1 MATAEGASIPKVA
14 EELGISDQTLRNWIK
29 QKTTGTPLSPTNG
42 KVDDESMK
50 LLGLETENRRLKK
63 EVLQLKKWQAYLT
76 SGVLGKVVLSGADCR
91 HWLSK
96 RIRGTPMKA
105 QHFARNIL
113 AVAVLSAL
121 GAHAAVAADFSE
133 GVYVNN
139 GEQDVYD
146 NFTVMNGDASDLQS
160 HAGVFIQKEGEKV
173 GSLTVNNQFKVD
185 VSATET
191 HASVLAGVRLDP
203 LGLLKLQDDAVISVK
218 NTAKPSDAEVSAGK
232 VPNATFGLY
241 SNGSTVTAKNLAV
254 GVESY
259 ESASTSGVFAVA
271 GTLAAETLTINVK
284 AAQEAEVEDEADGA
298 SMGNAS
304 DEGLASGAYGLQAI
318 TSTVK
323 TGSLNIVLDATNSPN
338 AKGISSTGGSLTTN
352 NLSIMVN
359 AQNESCDDYQALG
372 LEATKAKVSVTE
384 AMNVVVESRN
394 SKYAKGV
401 WLKDGELTAG
411 DVSINVKGQADP
423 GSNYKADGFLAGV
436 STVTADS
443 LNISVTN
450 TDKASGIVLGD
461 KVMMTVND
469 LTILAKSDDR
479 VGVGIDKHAVA
490 TEKST
495 LDVTGRTDIRAE
507 GVMARGL
514 ALEYAGAEFNGEAR
528 IEASGKQSA
537 VGVWAGT
544 RTLVD
549 FKDHAVIKTT
559 ARGGEEFEGI
569 SQAVFVENTVDSE
582 TEATVR
588 FHNGAEIVS
597 DGYAFY
603 GDGNGAS
610 ANIYLW
616 SHEDTVTNIVGDVY
630 MTNNAQADLD
640 LSKGG
645 TFTGAAWGDGLIYV
659 TLDNGARWNVTEES
673 SVLTLTEQG
682 DGKSALLSFASADA
696 TLNVKDRLTI
706 GSGTTVVEMN
716 KLPAAGESYITFV
729 EDNFI
734 NKSSGKIN
742 AVMSGDF
749 NDAYT
754 GSTSDAV
761 NVAAN
766 AILGDDLSNSVTN
779 VYFEE
784 GRLAGAVEASRKD
797 DGSFTVVR
805 KANEKIEAVKTL
817 SVLSALQWRH
827 DMNDLMKRMGELRTS
842 PEGIGGW
849 ARVYGSEQAHD
860 GIDMKNASVQVG
872 ADADVGMGWKAGA
885 AFSYTDGSSDMT
897 AGSADHKAYGLAAYG
912 TWLGEG
918 GHFVDLIAKVSR
930 LETDYGIKGTSGSFE
945 NNAFSLSAEY
955 GRHFELAG
963 GAFVEPQV
971 EVTWGRIMGDDFL
984 NSEGV
989 RIEQD
994 DIDSLIGRMG
1004 VRAGFNFP
1012 KDKGLVYARASVLH
1026 DFKGESDAV
1035 ASLGAKSV
1043 RMSDDIG
1050 GTWGEFGVG
1059 ANFRLT
1065 PDTYTYVDLER
1076 TTGGEVSEKW
1086 RWNVGVRHV
1095 F

>member
-1 MATAEGASIPKVA
+1 
-14 EELGISDQTLRNWIK
+14 
-29 QKTTGTPLSPTNG
+29 
-42 KVDDESMK
+42 
-50 LLGLETENRRLKK
+50 
-63 EVLQLKKWQAYLT
+63 
-76 SGVLGKVVLSGADCR
+76 
-91 HWLSK
+91 
-96 RIRGTPMKA
+96 MKA

-113 AVAVLSAL
+113 AAAVLSAL

-133 GVYVNN
+133 GVYENH

-146 NFTVMNGDASDLQS
+146 NFIVKNTDGAELDNS
-160 HAGVFIQKEGEKV
+160 AGVLIQKMGGNV
-173 GSLTVNNQFKVD
+173 GSLTVNKQFRVD

-191 HASVLAGVRLDP
+191 HASLLAGVRLDP
-203 LGLLKLQDDAVISVK
+203 QSLLKLQDEALISVK
-218 NTAKPSDAEVSAGK
+218 NTSKPSDADASAGK
-232 VPNATFGLY
+232 VPSATFGLFVN
-241 SNGSTVTAKNLAV
+241 SSTVEAKKLTV

-259 ESASTSGVFAVA
+259 ESTVTSGVFALV
-271 GTLAAETLTINVK
+271 GDLSAETLTINVK
-284 AAQEAEVEDEADGA
+284 AAEEVDPDVE
-298 SMGNAS
+298 SIGNAS
-304 DEGLASGAYGLQAI
+304 PAFDYSEGTYGLYAQD
-318 TSTVK
+318 STVE
-323 TGSLNIVLDATNSPN
+323 TGNMNIVLDATNSPS
-338 AKGISSTGGSLTTN
+338 AKGISSSVGSLATN
-352 NLSIMVN
+352 NLSIRVN
-359 AQNESCDDYQALG
+359 AQNVSGDDYQAVG
-372 LEATKAKVSVTE
+372 LEATEAKVSVTE
-384 AMNVVVESRN
+384 AMNVMVESRN

-401 WLKDGELTAG
+401 SLKDGELTAG
-411 DVSINVKGQADP
+411 DVSITVKGQADP
-423 GSNYKADGFLAGV
+423 GSNYKADGFLSDE
-436 STVTADS
+436 STVTTGS

-461 KVMMTVND
+461 KVTMTVND

-479 VGVGIDKHAVA
+479 VGVGIDTHAEA

-495 LDVTGRTDIRAE
+495 LVVTGRTDIRAE

-514 ALEYAGAEFNGEAR
+514 ALEYAGTEFNGEAR

-549 FKDHAVIKTT
+549 FNDHAVIKTT
-559 ARGGEEFEGI
+559 ATGGEEYEGD
-569 SQAVFVENTVDSE
+569 SRAVFVENGDPDW
-582 TEATVR
+582 EATVR
-588 FHNGAEIVS
+588 FYNGAEIVS

-603 GDGNGAS
+603 GDGNGTS

-630 MTNNAQADLD
+630 MTQKAMADMN
-640 LSKGG
+640 LSEGG
-645 TFTGAAWGDGLIYV
+645 TFTGATSGDGLIYV
-659 TLDNGARWNVTEES
+659 KLDNGARWNVTEES
-673 SVLTLTEQG
+673 SVTSLTLTEQR

-716 KLPAAGESYITFV
+716 KLPATGESYITFV
-729 EDNFI
+729 EANFT
-734 NKSSGKIN
+734 NMSSGKIN

-761 NVAAN
+761 NAAAN

-784 GRLAGAVEASRKD
+784 GRLAGAVEASRND
-797 DGSFTVVR
+797 DGTFTVVQ

-930 LETDYGIKGTSGSFE
+930 VETDYGIKGTSGSFE

-1050 GTWGEFGVG
+1050 GSWGEFGVG

>member
-1 MATAEGASIPKVA
+1 MCCAKARVTCEMFLSVAMATAEGASIPKVA

-173 GSLTVNNQFKVD
+173 GFLTVNNQFKVD

-191 HASVLAGVRLDP
+191 QASVLAGVRLDP

-284 AAQEAEVEDEADGA
+284 
-298 SMGNAS
+298 
-304 DEGLASGAYGLQAI
+304 
-318 TSTVK
+318 
-323 TGSLNIVLDATNSPN
+323 
-338 AKGISSTGGSLTTN
+338 
-352 NLSIMVN
+352 
-359 AQNESCDDYQALG
+359 
-372 LEATKAKVSVTE
+372 
-384 AMNVVVESRN
+384 
-394 SKYAKGV
+394 
-401 WLKDGELTAG
+401 
-411 DVSINVKGQADP
+411 GQADP

-479 VGVGIDKHAVA
+479 VGVDIDKHAVA

-673 SVLTLTEQG
+673 SVTSLTLTEQG

>member
-1 MATAEGASIPKVA
+1 MGRS
-14 EELGISDQTLRNWIK
+14 W
-29 QKTTGTPLSPTNG
+29 TTGPAS
-42 KVDDESMK
+42 SS
-50 LLGLETENRRLKK
+50 RR
-63 EVLQLKKWQAYLT
+63 W
-76 SGVLGKVVLSGADCR
+76 G
-91 HWLSK
+91 
-96 RIRGTPMKA
+96 
-105 QHFARNIL
+105 
-113 AVAVLSAL
+113 
-121 GAHAAVAADFSE
+121 
-133 GVYVNN
+133 
-139 GEQDVYD
+139 
-146 NFTVMNGDASDLQS
+146 GD
-160 HAGVFIQKEGEKV
+160 V
-173 GSLTVNNQFKVD
+173 GSLTVNKQFRVD

-191 HASVLAGVRLDP
+191 HASLLAGVRLDP
-203 LGLLKLQDDAVISVK
+203 QSLLKLQDEALISVK
-218 NTAKPSDAEVSAGK
+218 NTSKPSDADASAGK
-232 VPNATFGLY
+232 VPSATFGLFVN
-241 SNGSTVTAKNLAV
+241 SSTVEAKKLTV

-259 ESASTSGVFAVA
+259 ESTVTSGVFALV
-271 GTLAAETLTINVK
+271 GDLSAETLTINVK
-284 AAQEAEVEDEADGA
+284 AAEEVDPDVE
-298 SMGNAS
+298 SIGNAS
-304 DEGLASGAYGLQAI
+304 PAFDYSEGTYGLYAQD
-318 TSTVK
+318 STVE
-323 TGSLNIVLDATNSPN
+323 TGNMNIVLDATNSPS
-338 AKGISSTGGSLTTN
+338 AKGISSSVGSLATN
-352 NLSIMVN
+352 NLSIRGN
-359 AQNESCDDYQALG
+359 AQNVSGDDYQAVG
-372 LEATKAKVSVTE
+372 LEATEAKVSVTE
-384 AMNVVVESRN
+384 AMNVMVESRN

-401 WLKDGELTAG
+401 SLKDGELTAG
-411 DVSINVKGQADP
+411 DVSITVKGQADP
-423 GSNYKADGFLAGV
+423 GSNYKADGFLSDE
-436 STVTADS
+436 STVTTGS

-461 KVMMTVND
+461 KVTMTVND

-479 VGVGIDKHAVA
+479 VGVGIDTHAEA

-495 LDVTGRTDIRAE
+495 LVVTGRTDIRAE
-507 GVMARGL
+507 GVMACGL
-514 ALEYAGAEFNGEAR
+514 ALEYAGTEFNGEAR

-549 FKDHAVIKTT
+549 FNDHAVIKTT
-559 ARGGEEFEGI
+559 ATGGEEYEGD
-569 SQAVFVENTVDSE
+569 SRAVFVENGDPDG
-582 TEATVR
+582 EATVR
-588 FHNGAEIVS
+588 FYNGAEIVS

-603 GDGNGAS
+603 GDGKGTS

-630 MTNNAQADLD
+630 MTQKAMADMN
-640 LSKGG
+640 LSEGG
-645 TFTGAAWGDGLIYV
+645 TFTGATSGDGLIYV
-659 TLDNGARWNVTEES
+659 KLDNGARWNVTEES
-673 SVLTLTEQG
+673 SVTSLTLTEQR

-716 KLPAAGESYITFV
+716 KLPATGESYITFV
-729 EDNFI
+729 EANFI
-734 NKSSGKIN
+734 NMSSGKIN

-761 NVAAN
+761 NAAAN
-766 AILGDDLSNSVTN
+766 AILGDDLSNSITN

-784 GRLAGAVEASRKD
+784 GRLAGAVEASRND
-797 DGSFTVVR
+797 DGTFTVVQ

-897 AGSADHKAYGLAAYG
+897 AGSADHKACGLAAYG

-930 LETDYGIKGTSGSFE
+930 VETDYGIKGTSGRFE

-994 DIDSLIGRMG
+994 DFDSLIGRMG

-1026 DFKGESDAV
+1026 DFKGESEAV

-1065 PDTYTYVDLER
+1065 PATYTYVDLER
-1076 TTGGEVSEKW
+1076 TTGGEVSEMW

>member
-1 MATAEGASIPKVA
+1 M
-14 EELGISDQTLRNWIK
+14 
-29 QKTTGTPLSPTNG
+29 
-42 KVDDESMK
+42 
-50 LLGLETENRRLKK
+50 
-63 EVLQLKKWQAYLT
+63 
-76 SGVLGKVVLSGADCR
+76 
-91 HWLSK
+91 
-96 RIRGTPMKA
+96 
-105 QHFARNIL
+105 
-113 AVAVLSAL
+113 
-121 GAHAAVAADFSE
+121 
-133 GVYVNN
+133 
-139 GEQDVYD
+139 
-146 NFTVMNGDASDLQS
+146 
-160 HAGVFIQKEGEKV
+160 
-173 GSLTVNNQFKVD
+173 
-185 VSATET
+185 
-191 HASVLAGVRLDP
+191 
-203 LGLLKLQDDAVISVK
+203 
-218 NTAKPSDAEVSAGK
+218 PS
-232 VPNATFGLY
+232 ATFGLFVN
-241 SNGSTVTAKNLAV
+241 SSTVEAKNLTV

-259 ESASTSGVFAVA
+259 ESTVTSGVFALV
-271 GTLAAETLTINVK
+271 GDLSAETLTINVK
-284 AAQEAEVEDEADGA
+284 AAEEVDPDVE
-298 SMGNAS
+298 SIGNAS
-304 DEGLASGAYGLQAI
+304 PAFDYSEGTYGLYAQD
-318 TSTVK
+318 STVE
-323 TGSLNIVLDATNSPN
+323 TGNMNIVLDATNSPN

-401 WLKDGELTAG
+401 SLKDGELTAG
-411 DVSINVKGQADP
+411 DVSITVKGQADP
-423 GSNYKADGFLAGV
+423 GSNYKADGFLSDE
-436 STVTADS
+436 STVTTGS

-461 KVMMTVND
+461 KVTMTVND
-469 LTILAKSDDR
+469 LTILAKSDDG
-479 VGVGIDKHAVA
+479 VGVGIDTHAEA

-495 LDVTGRTDIRAE
+495 LVVTGRTDIRAE

-514 ALEYAGAEFNGEAR
+514 TLEYAGTEFNGEAR

-549 FKDHAVIKTT
+549 FNDHAVIKTT
-559 ARGGEEFEGI
+559 ATGGEEYEGD
-569 SQAVFVENTVDSE
+569 SRAVFVENGDPDG
-582 TEATVR
+582 EATVR
-588 FHNGAEIVS
+588 FYNGAEIVS

-603 GDGNGAS
+603 GDGKGTS
-610 ANIYLW
+610 ANIYLR

-630 MTNNAQADLD
+630 MTQKAMADMN
-640 LSKGG
+640 LSEGG
-645 TFTGAAWGDGLIYV
+645 TFTGATSGDGLIYV
-659 TLDNGARWNVTEES
+659 KLDNGARWNVTEES
-673 SVLTLTEQG
+673 SVTSLTLTEQR

-696 TLNVKDRLTI
+696 ALNVKDRLTI

-716 KLPAAGESYITFV
+716 KLPATGESYITFV
-729 EDNFI
+729 EANFI
-734 NKSSGKIN
+734 NMSSGKIN

-761 NVAAN
+761 NAAAN

-784 GRLAGAVEASRKD
+784 GRLAGAVEASRND
-797 DGSFTVVR
+797 DGTFTVVQ

-930 LETDYGIKGTSGSFE
+930 LETDYGIKGTSGRFE
-945 NNAFSLSAEY
+945 NHAFSLSAEY

-994 DIDSLIGRMG
+994 DFDSLIGRMG

-1026 DFKGESDAV
+1026 DFKGESEAV

>member
-1 MATAEGASIPKVA
+1 M
-14 EELGISDQTLRNWIK
+14 
-29 QKTTGTPLSPTNG
+29 
-42 KVDDESMK
+42 
-50 LLGLETENRRLKK
+50 
-63 EVLQLKKWQAYLT
+63 
-76 SGVLGKVVLSGADCR
+76 
-91 HWLSK
+91 
-96 RIRGTPMKA
+96 
-105 QHFARNIL
+105 
-113 AVAVLSAL
+113 
-121 GAHAAVAADFSE
+121 
-133 GVYVNN
+133 
-139 GEQDVYD
+139 
-146 NFTVMNGDASDLQS
+146 
-160 HAGVFIQKEGEKV
+160 
-173 GSLTVNNQFKVD
+173 
-185 VSATET
+185 
-191 HASVLAGVRLDP
+191 
-203 LGLLKLQDDAVISVK
+203 
-218 NTAKPSDAEVSAGK
+218 PS
-232 VPNATFGLY
+232 ATFGLFVN
-241 SNGSTVTAKNLAV
+241 SSTVEAKKLTV

-259 ESASTSGVFAVA
+259 ESTVTSGVFALV
-271 GTLAAETLTINVK
+271 GDLSAETLTINVK
-284 AAQEAEVEDEADGA
+284 AAEEVDPDVE
-298 SMGNAS
+298 SIGNAS
-304 DEGLASGAYGLQAI
+304 PAFDYSEGTYGLYAQD
-318 TSTVK
+318 STVE
-323 TGSLNIVLDATNSPN
+323 TGNMNIVLDATNSPS
-338 AKGISSTGGSLTTN
+338 AKGISSSVGSLATN
-352 NLSIMVN
+352 NLSIRVN
-359 AQNESCDDYQALG
+359 AQNVSGDDYQAVG
-372 LEATKAKVSVTE
+372 LEATEAKVSVTE
-384 AMNVVVESRN
+384 AMNVMVESRN

-401 WLKDGELTAG
+401 SLKDGELTAG
-411 DVSINVKGQADP
+411 DVSITVKGQADP
-423 GSNYKADGFLAGV
+423 GSNYKADGFLSDE
-436 STVTADS
+436 STVTTGS

-461 KVMMTVND
+461 KVTMTVND

-479 VGVGIDKHAVA
+479 VGVGIDTHAEA

-495 LDVTGRTDIRAE
+495 LVVTGRTDIRAE

-514 ALEYAGAEFNGEAR
+514 ALEYAGTEFNGEAR

-549 FKDHAVIKTT
+549 FNDHAVIKTT
-559 ARGGEEFEGI
+559 ATGGEEYEGD
-569 SQAVFVENTVDSE
+569 SRAVFVENGDPDG
-582 TEATVR
+582 EATVR
-588 FHNGAEIVS
+588 FYNGAEIVS

-603 GDGNGAS
+603 GDGKGTS

-630 MTNNAQADLD
+630 MTQKAMADMN
-640 LSKGG
+640 LSEGG
-645 TFTGAAWGDGLIYV
+645 TFTGATSGDGLIYV
-659 TLDNGARWNVTEES
+659 KLDNGARWNVTEES
-673 SVLTLTEQG
+673 SVTSLTLTEQR

-716 KLPAAGESYITFV
+716 KLPATGESYITFV
-729 EDNFI
+729 EANFT
-734 NKSSGKIN
+734 NMSSGKIN

-761 NVAAN
+761 NAAAN

-784 GRLAGAVEASRKD
+784 GRLAGAVEASRND
-797 DGSFTVVR
+797 DGTFTVVQ

-849 ARVYGSEQAHD
+849 ACVYGSEQAHD

>member
-1 MATAEGASIPKVA
+1 M
-14 EELGISDQTLRNWIK
+14 
-29 QKTTGTPLSPTNG
+29 
-42 KVDDESMK
+42 
-50 LLGLETENRRLKK
+50 
-63 EVLQLKKWQAYLT
+63 
-76 SGVLGKVVLSGADCR
+76 
-91 HWLSK
+91 
-96 RIRGTPMKA
+96 
-105 QHFARNIL
+105 
-113 AVAVLSAL
+113 
-121 GAHAAVAADFSE
+121 
-133 GVYVNN
+133 
-139 GEQDVYD
+139 
-146 NFTVMNGDASDLQS
+146 
-160 HAGVFIQKEGEKV
+160 
-173 GSLTVNNQFKVD
+173 
-185 VSATET
+185 
-191 HASVLAGVRLDP
+191 
-203 LGLLKLQDDAVISVK
+203 
-218 NTAKPSDAEVSAGK
+218 PSD
-232 VPNATFGLY
+232 TFGLFVN
-241 SNGSTVTAKNLAV
+241 SSTVEAKNLTV

-259 ESASTSGVFAVA
+259 ESTVTSGVFALV
-271 GTLAAETLTINVK
+271 GDLSAETLTINVK
-284 AAQEAEVEDEADGA
+284 AAEEVDPDVE
-298 SMGNAS
+298 SIGNAS
-304 DEGLASGAYGLQAI
+304 PAFDYSEGTYGLYAQD
-318 TSTVK
+318 STVE
-323 TGSLNIVLDATNSPN
+323 TGNMNIVLDATNSPN

-401 WLKDGELTAG
+401 SLKDGELTAG
-411 DVSINVKGQADP
+411 DVSITVKGQADP
-423 GSNYKADGFLAGV
+423 GSNYKADGFLSDE
-436 STVTADS
+436 STVTTGS

-461 KVMMTVND
+461 KVTMTVND

-479 VGVGIDKHAVA
+479 VGVGIDTHAEA

-495 LDVTGRTDIRAE
+495 LVVTGRTDIRAE

-514 ALEYAGAEFNGEAR
+514 TLEYAGTEFNGEAR

-549 FKDHAVIKTT
+549 FNDHAVIKTT
-559 ARGGEEFEGI
+559 ATGGEEYEGD
-569 SQAVFVENTVDSE
+569 SRAVFVENGDPDG
-582 TEATVR
+582 EATVR
-588 FHNGAEIVS
+588 FYNGAEIVS

-603 GDGNGAS
+603 GDGKGTS
-610 ANIYLW
+610 ANIYLR

-630 MTNNAQADLD
+630 MTQKAMADMN
-640 LSKGG
+640 LSEGG
-645 TFTGAAWGDGLIYV
+645 TFTGATSGDGLIYV
-659 TLDNGARWNVTEES
+659 KLDNGARWNVTEES
-673 SVLTLTEQG
+673 SVTSLTLTEQR

-696 TLNVKDRLTI
+696 ALNVKDRLTI

-716 KLPAAGESYITFV
+716 KLPATGESYITFV
-729 EDNFI
+729 EANFI
-734 NKSSGKIN
+734 NMSSGKIN

-761 NVAAN
+761 NAAAN

-784 GRLAGAVEASRKD
+784 GRLAGAVEASRND
-797 DGSFTVVR
+797 DGTFTVVQ

-930 LETDYGIKGTSGSFE
+930 LETDYGIKGTSGRFE
-945 NNAFSLSAEY
+945 NHAFSLSAEY

-994 DIDSLIGRMG
+994 DFDSLIGRMG

-1026 DFKGESDAV
+1026 DFKGESEAV